1 MILNHAYKPRQRVE
15 LVFQGQMV
23 GTIKKVSP
31 DHVAAVKIPISGVV
45 ETKVKQGNKITKV
58 MTPVSGISTITEDEN
73 SITNVVDFVLEPIE
87 IEQEKPK
94 YHTLGAMYYKNEYIL
109 YYKLNYSILYAGI
122 DYNINA
128 NQFSGKLG
136 VEIKF

>member
-1 MILNHAYKPRQRVE
+1 VE
-15 LVFQGQMV
+15 LVSQGQMV

-31 DHVAAVKIPISGVV
+31 DHVAAVKIPISGMVK
-45 ETKVKQGNKITKV
+45 TRIKQGRKIKEV

-73 SITNVVDFVLEPIE
+73 SITNVVDFVIEPIV

-94 YHTLGAMYYKNEYIL
+94 YHTLGAVYYKKEYIL
-109 YYKLNYSILYAGI
+109 YYKLNYSIFYAGV

-128 NQFSGKLG
+128 NQFDGKLG